1 MSNVVVVDLEK
12 EPIENQYYNVYKQAL
27 RDFLP
32 YSKMVLLAK
41 HLGRQINIYDLKALV
56 RPDGPE
62 VVCHICGRA
71 FNPVIFTWLTEENI
85 LLITQDEKGFIDVS
99 RVPSFGQF
107 SIAWAARKPL
117 IAAGCGTQFMKNSC
131 LRRLTDQNIGGRCG
145 EVSHPESW
153 EKIQVTFAKLSRKK
167 R

>member
-1 MSNVVVVDLEK
+1 MSNGTVVDLEK

-41 HLGRQINIYDLKALV
+41 HLGRQVNIYDMKALV
-56 RPDGPE
+56 RSDGPE
-62 VVCHICGRA
+62 VVCHVCGKS
-71 FNPVIFTWLTEENI
+71 FCPVVFAWLTDDNI
-85 LLITQDEKGFIDVS
+85 HQITQDEKGFINTS
-99 RVPSFGQF
+99 MIPTFGQF
-107 SIAWAARKPL
+107 SIAWVSKKPL

-145 EVSHPESW
+145 EVSHPKSSVQ
-153 EKIQVTFAKLSRKK
+153 IQEMFEKLSKKK